1 MKSCEKF
8 YDVLQKN
15 CPESIMKLINK
26 HLNKEV
32 VNINYEN
39 QENDAIVKVKCKD
52 NSVYLTKHVIVTV
65 SLGVLKEK

>member
-1 MKSCEKF
+1 MKNF
-8 YDVLQKN
+8 VIPLQKN
-15 CPESIMKLINK
+15 CPESIIKLINE

-39 QENDAIVKVKCKD
+39 QENETIVKVKCKD
-52 NSVYLTKHVIVTV
+52 NSIYLTKHVIITV